1 MNPVEAD
8 FQLPECLELPNNE
21 VHVWQADLDALTLRA
36 EPSQVLLSKD
46 EHQRA
51 GRFQFARDRKR
62 YLAGRQFLRALLSAY
77 LKADILE
84 VGFNYSPIGM
94 PSLYNGHT
102 AWGTCI

>member
-1 MNPVEAD
+1 MWLRFSKCGEPDLISSSMNLVEAD
-8 FQLPECLELPNNE
+8 FHVPESLELPDNE

-62 YLAGRQFLRALLSAY
+62 YVAGRRFLRALLSRY
-77 LKADILE
+77 LNADL
-84 VGFNYSPIGM
+84 
-94 PSLYNGHT
+94 
-102 AWGTCI
+102 